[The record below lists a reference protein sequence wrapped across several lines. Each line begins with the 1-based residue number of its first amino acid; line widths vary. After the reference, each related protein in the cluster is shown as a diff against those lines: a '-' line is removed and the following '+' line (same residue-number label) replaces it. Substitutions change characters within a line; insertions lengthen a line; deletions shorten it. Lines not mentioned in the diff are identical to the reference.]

1 MNIININEN
10 NNTNNSKEDEEL
22 FPKKYEIDLLDTI
35 NDKYLFD
42 NLKNSPNNKI
52 NNNNKILDN
61 DKNCLTDNYQL
72 NINEIFYNN
81 NHINKNSN
89 IQNYE
94 ENLNKIIKE
103 ENTNNNENYLDFD
116 SFMKEKKKEYL
127 IKRSFKVPKYFS
139 ANKAKN
145 NKIKTQVKKMSNI
158 IVKHKINKNN
168 ETIKKEEKKKYSKE
182 RIEQNKQRL
191 NKLYNDYKKI
201 LNERENK
208 KKELSKEEIKDFSF
222 SPKLNKKSKQI
233 TENNKKFT
241 KPIFLRYKK
250 DNSRSDI
257 LIKKYELNF
266 THIPSINKT
275 YNINIYHSNIKQKN
289 NIKERNDKNKK
300 LKNHFFINQN
310 ILKRQILLDE
320 YINQQKINNFNNDI
334 IIQKEPK
341 ETSTSKSKLLV
352 KKVIDD
358 KGKIN
363 KSFIYPTLKNF
374 NFKEKFINNNKE
386 KRYQNISKSKSFCVD
401 YINRIN
407 EKTKQK
413 LGKDIVSPIISI
425 TQMKKYFDSN
435 MNFFKSN
442 KNKNGN
448 VIKTFIDKI
457 NNNINQEKKDDKG
470 ISYNI
475 AEKCMN
481 IKRIISKN
489 KMKIMAN
496 N

>member
-241 KPIFLRYKK
+241 IPIFLRYKE
-250 DNSRSDI
+250 DNSRNDI

-320 YINQQKINNFNNDI
+320 YINQQKINNYNNDI

-413 LGKDIVSPIISI
+413 LGKDIISPIISI

>member
-10 NNTNNSKEDEEL
+10 NNTNNSKEGEEL

-103 ENTNNNENYLDFD
+103 ENINNNENYLDFD

-241 KPIFLRYKK
+241 IPIFLRYKE
-250 DNSRSDI
+250 DNSRNDI

-275 YNINIYHSNIKQKN
+275 YNINIYHI
-289 NIKERNDKNKK
+289 
-300 LKNHFFINQN
+300 
-310 ILKRQILLDE
+310 DE
-320 YINQQKINNFNNDI
+320 YINQQKINNYNNDI

-413 LGKDIVSPIISI
+413 LGKDIISPIISI